1 MQETAKGGGRGM
13 PWSWMRV
20 PIGTSQKL
28 GACVGKD
35 KSPRKYDECV
45 RRIAEGNGAG
55 QVTVLFDANGKH
67 AQVQFYWTDPAVKF
81 AVVYDLDGDQVID
94 LIDVDDLELLA
105 RRNEE

>member
-1 MQETAKGGGRGM
+1 M

-20 PIGTSQKL
+20 PIGTSPKL
-28 GACVGKD
+28 GACVGKE

-45 RRIAEGNGAG
+45 RQIAEGNGAAE
-55 QVTVLFDANGKH
+55 VRVLFDPNGKH
-67 AQVQFYWTDPAVKF
+67 AQLQFYWTDPTVKN

-94 LIDVDDLELLA
+94 LIDVGDLELLA